1 MDNLN
6 LIAEQLQV
14 ANDCS
19 ADFMVIKI
27 LSLWVHDHEGTLD

>member
-19 ADFMVIKI
+19 ADFMVIKVFI
-27 LSLWVHDHEGTLD
+27 PFRA